1 MARYSATIRLL
12 VSVYEA
18 KDAEEAHD
26 KVSEYI
32 DHLAELTEAS
42 TGELTWPEVEWVVQ
56 EED

>member
-18 KDAEEAHD
+18 KDADEAHD
-26 KVSEYI
+26 KVNEYI
-32 DHLAELTEAS
+32 EHLAELTENSA
-42 TGELTWPEVEWVVQ
+42 GELTWPEVEWVVQ